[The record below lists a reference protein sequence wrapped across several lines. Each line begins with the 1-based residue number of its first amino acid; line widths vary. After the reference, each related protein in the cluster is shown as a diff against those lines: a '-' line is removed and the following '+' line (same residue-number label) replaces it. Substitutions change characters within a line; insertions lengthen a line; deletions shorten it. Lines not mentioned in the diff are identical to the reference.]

1 LLTEKLISFLKKFDT
16 PTISNALDIYRN
28 SRSAD
33 GYTKYP
39 FVSANKKLEPIVGI
53 ARTAKIKAG
62 NPPTMTPEQVTS
74 IRINYYEYMCKTCTI
89 HSEAPTVCMI
99 EDLDWPN
106 PIGSFWG
113 EVNVALHKGLGLAG
127 TITSGL
133 LRDLDAIDKDYQVLA
148 NGIGPSHAYVHVL
161 EYGSSIN
168 IHGLHVNDGDIIHAD
183 QHGAVII
190 PNEALSMIER
200 GINYMTRKENHLIH
214 AAKQPNFDIEK
225 LKIAWQ
231 DAANEKWE
239 G

>member
-1 LLTEKLISFLKKFDT
+1 MLTKKLISFLKKYDT

-39 FVSANKKLEPIVGI
+39 FISANNKLEPIIGI

-62 NPPTMTPEQVTS
+62 TPPTMTPDEVTS
-74 IRINYYEYMCKTCTI
+74 IRINYYEYMSKMSSI
-89 HSEAPTVCMI
+89 HTEAPNVCII

-133 LRDLDAIDKDYQVLA
+133 LRDLDAIDKGYQVLA

-168 IHGLHVNDGDIIHAD
+168 IHGLLVNDGDIIHAD
-183 QHGAVII
+183 QHGAVLI
-190 PNEALSMIER
+190 PSDALQMIEK
-200 GINYMTRKENHLIH
+200 GINHMTKKEKHLID
-214 AAKQPNFDIEK
+214 AAKQPNFNIEK

-231 DAANEKWE
+231 NAAKEKWE

>member
-1 LLTEKLISFLKKFDT
+1 MLTGKLISFLKKFDT

-89 HSEAPTVCMI
+89 HTEAPTVCMI

-214 AAKQPNFDIEK
+214 AAKQPNFDIEMGR
-225 LKIAWQ
+225 ISYV
-231 DAANEKWE
+231 
-239 G
+239 

>member
-1 LLTEKLISFLKKFDT
+1 M
-16 PTISNALDIYRN
+16 SN
-28 SRSAD
+28 
-33 GYTKYP
+33 
-39 FVSANKKLEPIVGI
+39 
-53 ARTAKIKAG
+53 
-62 NPPTMTPEQVTS
+62 TS
-74 IRINYYEYMCKTCTI
+74 SI
-89 HSEAPTVCMI
+89 HTEAPNVCII

-106 PIGSFWG
+106 PTGSFWG

-161 EYGSSIN
+161 EYGSSTN

-190 PNEALSMIER
+190 PTAALSMIER
-200 GINYMTRKENHLIH
+200 GINYMTKKEKHLID
-214 AAKQPNFDIEK
+214 AAKQPNFNIEK

-231 DAANEKWE
+231 NAANEKWE
-239 G
+239 E